1 MSEIQINKEINFD
14 KIKSLTLDGIYKYIS
29 ENKFDNFTSNNM
41 GNKEMLLGD
50 LIKYL
55 NIDYNIR
62 ITGYL
67 EVLQDY
73 GVLRYP
79 ENNYLFSN
87 YDIHVY
93 SFFIKKYQLRKG
105 DKILGVIPSK
115 RNSNNN
121 NAANE
126 KFLPLGDV
134 VLINDMDPAVSKKRY
149 DFVSLTPCYPT
160 EQIVLEDINT
170 SNKERNVCMRLI
182 DIASPLGKGQRM
194 LIVAPPKAGKT
205 TLLRQMAESIMDKY
219 EDIHLMILLIDERP
233 EEVTEMIRIIKRGEV
248 ISSTFDESPENH
260 IKVAEMAIAKAKRM
274 VENNKHVVIFL
285 DSITRLAR
293 AYNSAA
299 PANSGKILSGG
310 LDPNAV
316 VQAKKI
322 LGAARNTVEAGS
334 LTLIST
340 SLIDNISKGDQLL
353 FEEFKGT
360 GNAEIVLSRE
370 LAQKDIYPAI
380 KLEASGT
387 REDHRI
393 IKEDIWRRIRVLN
406 AFLLRQNMSPEESIN
421 FLKERIKIT
430 ASNEEML
437 MKMNTKSSNF

>member
-1 MSEIQINKEINFD
+1 MNFD
-14 KIKSLTLDGIYKYIS
+14 EIKALSLKDICKYINS
-29 ENKFDNFTSNNM
+29 LENFTSNNI

-50 LIKYL
+50 LIKYFHMM
-55 NIDYNIR
+55 NYNIK

-67 EVLQDY
+67 EILQDY
-73 GVLRYP
+73 GVLRYM
-79 ENNYLFSN
+79 ENNYLLSN

-93 SFFIKKYQLRKG
+93 SLFIKKYQLKKG
-105 DKILGVIPSK
+105 DKILGIISAK
-115 RNSNNN
+115 KNNN
-121 NAANE
+121 QNTNE
-126 KFLPLGDV
+126 KFLPLGEI
-134 VLINDMDPAVSKKRY
+134 VLINDILPSVSKKRY

-160 EQIVLEDINT
+160 EQIVLEDLNT
-170 SNKERNVCMRLI
+170 SNKERNISMRLI
-182 DIASPLGKGQRM
+182 DITAPLARGQRM

-205 TLLRQMAESIMDKY
+205 TLLRQMAESIMAKY
-219 EDIHLMILLIDERP
+219 QDIYLIILLIDERP
-233 EEVTEMIRIIKRGEV
+233 EEVTEMIKIIKKGEV

-274 VENNKHVVIFL
+274 VENHQHVVIFL

-322 LGAARNTVEAGS
+322 LGAARNTQEAGS

-380 KLEASGT
+380 KIEASGT
-387 REDHRI
+387 REDNRF
-393 IKEDIWRRIRVLN
+393 IKNEIWRRIRVLN
-406 AFLLRQNMSPEESIN
+406 NFLLIKNMSPEESIN
-421 FLKERIKIT
+421 FLKERIKVT
-430 ASNEEML
+430 MSNEDML
-437 MKMNTKSSNF
+437 MKMNTKSSF